1 MVRMAS
7 SDLSSLL
14 QQHEILMNLLLEHVR
29 DHALFEVDAG
39 GSFIKV
45 NRSMARVFGYSE
57 EELKGGSFA
66 LFYPSE
72 HRRPERVP
80 DLLALAQRRGR
91 VEEQATYQLRNGQR
105 FQGYTV
111 IVPIA
116 GTGHYAVVV
125 RDLAVLI
132 ATHDQLHALA
142 TADQITGL
150 ANRQHLFDLGRVE
163 YRRWKRYR
171 VPLCLVLAEIDQLKE
186 IADIFGPEEADHV
199 LRDMADVLRQCVRDV
214 DMVSRMEGGIFASLL
229 FSTPQEGAAT
239 LCERI
244 RKALSRTEFT
254 IGGTKRHLT
263 LSLAALSA
271 NELAADFDAFYKQ
284 GEVVLERARLRG
296 GNCIEL
302 G

>member
-1 MVRMAS
+1 MEHMTS
-7 SDLSSLL
+7 PDPSSLL
-14 QQHEILMNLLLEHVR
+14 REQDVLMNLLLEHVR

-45 NRSMARVFGYSE
+45 NKSLARVFGYGE
-57 EELKGGSFA
+57 DELKGGSFA

-72 HRRPERVP
+72 HRGPERVP
-80 DLLALAQRRGR
+80 DLLALASRRGR
-91 VEEQATYQLRNGQR
+91 VEEQATYQRKNGQR

-171 VPLCLVLAEIDQLKE
+171 VPLCLVLAEVDQLKE
-186 IADIFGPEEADHV
+186 IADIFGPEEADDV

-214 DMVSRMEGGIFASLL
+214 DMVSRMEGGIFSCLL

-244 RKALSRTEFT
+244 RKALLRTEFT
-254 IGGTKRHLT
+254 IGDNRRHLT
-263 LSLAALSA
+263 LSLAAIAA
-271 NELAADFDAFYKQ
+271 NELASDFDGFYRQ
-284 GEVVLERARLRG
+284 SEVVLERARLRG